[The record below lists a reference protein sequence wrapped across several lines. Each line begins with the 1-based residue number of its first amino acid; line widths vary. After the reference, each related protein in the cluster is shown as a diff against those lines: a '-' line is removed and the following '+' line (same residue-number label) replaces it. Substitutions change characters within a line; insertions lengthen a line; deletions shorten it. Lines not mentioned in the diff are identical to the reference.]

1 MTWKYL
7 IEGPWIVFVVYWAV
21 GALKTQRTERKES
34 FASRYGILFVEI
46 AGFVLLFSDEAG
58 IGMLGHRVIPRT
70 YALGVTGVAL
80 TWAGVALALWAR
92 WHLGQYWSARI
103 TIKEDHKLIRTGPY
117 ARLRYPIYSGLDL
130 AAIGSALAI
139 DQWRC
144 VVGVCLIILGYWIK
158 ARREEGMLTT
168 QFGADFQEEDEAYD
182 GDGARQTCRQNTGRD
197 TLRHEHGL
205 EPVKPPVL
213 GEADENQRRHHA
225 HAQIV
230 AIDGRRSGV

>member
-7 IEGPWIVFVVYWAV
+7 IEGPWIVFVVYWAL
-21 GALKTQRTERKES
+21 GALKTRRTQRKES

-58 IGMLGHRVIPRT
+58 IGPLGHRVIPRT

-80 TWAGVALALWAR
+80 TWAGIALALWAR

-103 TIKEDHKLIRTGPY
+103 AIKEDHKLIRTGPY
-117 ARLRYPIYSGLDL
+117 ARFRHPIYSGLNL

-158 ARREEGMLTT
+158 AKREEDMLNA
-168 QFGADFQEEDEAYD
+168 QFGADFQ
-182 GDGARQTCRQNTGRD
+182 QHCRHTGFLFPR
-197 TLRHEHGL
+197 
-205 EPVKPPVL
+205 L
-213 GEADENQRRHHA
+213 G
-225 HAQIV
+225 
-230 AIDGRRSGV
+230 